1 MKKTSFQIQ
10 QWDFGWYKITRRI
23 NSEAIQQEIMNDIL
37 DRDKCR
43 IEKGILLP
51 YYSPLY
57 RMRLRDRSW
66 FYFTMNPQFN
76 IQNGKLIVEEENQ

>member
-23 NSEAIQQEIMNDIL
+23 DSEDIQKEIMNKL
-37 DRDKCR
+37 LLSDKNQ
-43 IEKGILLP
+43 IECGILSP
-51 YYSPLY
+51 CYAPLY

-66 FYFTMNPQFN
+66 FYFTVNPGFK
-76 IQNGKLIVEEENQ
+76 IINGKLIIEEERQ